1 MNNFNFFSWLRD
13 GVRQSVLLGVND
25 AVEQLGTPT
34 VEEELHPSLAGFIQ
48 LNRSDSDTPKVTGR
62 SKSTSSRKR
71 LGKSLKDL
79 DAGSAK

>member
-25 AVEQLGTPT
+25 AVEQLGTPSAD
-34 VEEELHPSLAGFIQ
+34 EQLNPQLAGVIQ
-48 LNRSDSDTPKVTGR
+48 LHRGEGDIPKLASK

-71 LGKSLKDL
+71 LGKSLKDM
-79 DAGSAK
+79 GSDS